1 MILEIANNLYRQL
14 SDELAMIEQEE
25 ITDKLEIA
33 KKLLTARSYLVE
45 LKNRTVNYTFSSEQ
59 EEIAFF
65 KTKKPTFI
73 SQVLY
78 CSARQRIELTKP
90 EGTADQL
97 KKYYRY
103 LLKGIEK
110 FYRDNRELHSYHR
123 SGADHLDRLLFM
135 RSSTEPPS
143 WLCPVRIDYD
153 ERFSTPADY
162 LIGKILSNERMTTY
176 LRKLIDG
183 KDNVTDIEAGNDMVW
198 TGESINLL
206 ETAYG
211 WYCTGQIN
219 KGHAG
224 IGEIVRKLEIL
235 FNVKIGRPYRR
246 FAEIKQRKRL
256 SRTKYIDEM
265 GKAIIQKLDDEDAYR
280 PDIQNRRF

>member
-14 SDELAMIEQEE
+14 SDKLAMIEQEE

-45 LKNRTVNYTFSSEQ
+45 LKNRTVNYSFSNEQ

-73 SQVLY
+73 SLVLY
-78 CSARQRIELTKP
+78 YSARQRIELTKP
-90 EGTADQL
+90 EGTPDQL

-110 FYRDNRELHSYHR
+110 FYRDNRELYSYHR
-123 SGADHLDRLLFM
+123 SEADHLDRLLFM

-176 LRKLIDG
+176 LRELIDG
-183 KDNVTDIEAGNDMVW
+183 KDNVTDTEAGNEMVW

-211 WYCTGQIN
+211 WYCTGQLN
-219 KGHAG
+219 NGQAG
-224 IGEIVRKLEIL
+224 IGEIVRKLEVM

-256 SRTKYIDEM
+256 SRTKYMDEM

-280 PDIQNRRF
+280 PDTQNRRF

>member
-78 CSARQRIELTKP
+78 YSARQRIELTKP

-153 ERFSTPADY
+153 
-162 LIGKILSNERMTTY
+162 
-176 LRKLIDG
+176 
-183 KDNVTDIEAGNDMVW
+183 
-198 TGESINLL
+198 
-206 ETAYG
+206 
-211 WYCTGQIN
+211 
-219 KGHAG
+219 
-224 IGEIVRKLEIL
+224 
-235 FNVKIGRPYRR
+235 
-246 FAEIKQRKRL
+246 
-256 SRTKYIDEM
+256 
-265 GKAIIQKLDDEDAYR
+265 
-280 PDIQNRRF
+280 